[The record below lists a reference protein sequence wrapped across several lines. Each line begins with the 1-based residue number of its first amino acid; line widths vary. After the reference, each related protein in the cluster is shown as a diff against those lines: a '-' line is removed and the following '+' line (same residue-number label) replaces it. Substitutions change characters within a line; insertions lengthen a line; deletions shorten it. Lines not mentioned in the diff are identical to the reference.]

1 MGVCIMYVCESCG
14 SILKKTG
21 AGMGLCPNCSR
32 DSLAEK
38 MLCPECGEEMD
49 GPSEVEIMRQA
60 WICRSC
66 NIKVYKE
73 HYE

>member
-1 MGVCIMYVCESCG
+1 
-14 SILKKTG
+14 
-21 AGMGLCPNCSR
+21 MGLCPNCSR

-60 WICRSC
+60 WICRKC
-66 NIKVYKE
+66 DIKAYKE
-73 HYE
+73 KYKK